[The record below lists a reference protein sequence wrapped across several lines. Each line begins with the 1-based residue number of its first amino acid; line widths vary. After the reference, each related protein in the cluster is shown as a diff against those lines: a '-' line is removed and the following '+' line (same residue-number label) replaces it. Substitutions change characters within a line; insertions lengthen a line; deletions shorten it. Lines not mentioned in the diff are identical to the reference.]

1 MDDRKKKRLGEVLV
15 GMWTM
20 RKILNLTPARREG
33 FFFLFS
39 DTVH

>member
-1 MDDRKKKRLGEVLV
+1 MDDRKKEKTGEGVG

-33 FFFLFS
+33 FFFFFS